1 MLVIEGQ
8 HIAQMPDTPE
18 LPVQVLSGERPH
30 GQVGFY
36 AERGVVRLAGQ
47 VHPGDAPFHQKCI
60 QCGIRPVCLG
70 LEDPFH
76 RAVLQILH
84 SHAGGEVVGMGMGE
98 QQVVHPGKEA
108 FSLQHL
114 LPGHVRQVAEG
125 MSFRAVDAVH
135 QHLGPPVF
143 QQHSR
148 VADQRHPQLFVRTF
162 PLIM

>member
-1 MLVIEGQ
+1 MEI
-8 HIAQMPDTPE
+8 
-18 LPVQVLSGERPH
+18 SR
-30 GQVGFY
+30 
-36 AERGVVRLAGQ
+36 
-47 VHPGDAPFHQKCI
+47 
-60 QCGIRPVCLG
+60 IRPVCLG

-76 RAVLQILH
+76 RTVLQILH
-84 SHAGGEVVGMGMGE
+84 SHAGGKVVGMGVGE

-125 MSFRAVDAVH
+125 MSFRAVDAVQ

-148 VADQRHPQLFVRTF
+148 VAYQRHPQLFVPTF
-162 PLIM
+162 PLVM